1 MMMSINELPDEI
13 YMEYLEMK
21 KFLDRI
27 GIEILGKSHSDSGLI
42 YSIRK
47 KIRSPLLNN
56 G

>member
-1 MMMSINELPDEI
+1 MIMSINELPDEI

-27 GIEILGKSHSDSGLI
+27 GIEIIGNSPSDNGLI

-47 KIRSPLLNN
+47 KIRSPNPT
-56 G
+56 